1 MTPIYLDYAST
12 APMLP
17 EVAEA
22 MRPYWAEKFGNPA
35 SAHSFG
41 RQARRAVEDARERIA
56 DLLDAFPDEIIFTSG
71 ATEANNWALAGLPLP
86 SDAVIV
92 ASPLEHPSVDEP
104 LRHLQRRGLHLH
116 QLGVTQEGSVAVT
129 DPLWDTLCGVDLLVV
144 MLVNNETGVIQP
156 VAELTRRFGE
166 RVRHFHCDAVQAVG
180 KLPVRF
186 HDLGVTTL
194 SVSAHKFHGPR
205 GIGALLIR
213 RGIRIEPLLRGG
225 HQQLGRRP
233 GTEPVP
239 LIVGMAKALELAEK
253 HRQERWNHVHHLRSC
268 FLDRLQRSASPI
280 HVNGDLERSIPHIVN
295 VSFPGCPGDLLLA
308 RLDLTGLACST
319 GSACS
324 SGSLLPSPVLR
335 AMNLPEDRFK
345 SALRFSFSHLTTETE
360 VVSAAQLIADAVGSL
375 RNPGTAPAHPSRS
388 GRKPIE

>member
-12 APMLP
+12 APLLP

-22 MRPYWAEKFGNPA
+22 MRPYWTERFGNPA
-35 SAHSFG
+35 SPHSFG

-56 DLLDAFPDEIIFTSG
+56 ALLDAYPDEVVFTSG
-71 ATEANNWALAGLPLP
+71 ATEANNWALAGLSLP

-104 LRHLQRRGLHLH
+104 LRHLHRRGLQLH
-116 QLGVTQEGSVAVT
+116 QLPVSSEGTVAA
-129 DPLWDTLCGVDLLVV
+129 DDTLLDSLPAVDLLAV

-156 VAELTRRFGE
+156 VAELSRRFGGK
-166 RVRHFHCDAVQAVG
+166 VRHFHCDAVQAVG

-186 HDLGVTTL
+186 HELGVTTL

-213 RGIRIEPLLRGG
+213 RGTRIEPLLRGG

-239 LIVGMAKALELAEK
+239 LILGMAKALELADK
-253 HRQERWNHVHHLRSC
+253 HREDRWNHVRNLRSC
-268 FLDRLQRSASPI
+268 FLDRLQQSASPI

-308 RLDLTGLACST
+308 RLDLAGLACST

-335 AMNLPEDRFK
+335 AMNLPEDRLK
-345 SALRFSFSHLTTETE
+345 SALRISFSHLTTETE
-360 VVSAAQLIADAVGSL
+360 VVSAADLIAEAVRL
-375 RNPGTAPAHPSRS
+375 IRNS
-388 GRKPIE
+388 

>member
-12 APMLP
+12 ATLLP

-22 MRPYWAEKFGNPA
+22 MRPYWTERFGNPA

-41 RQARRAVEDARERIA
+41 RQARRAVEDARELIA
-56 DLLDAFPDEIIFTSG
+56 HLLDAFPDETVFTSG
-71 ATEANNWALAGLPLP
+71 ATEANNWALASLPLP
-86 SDAVIV
+86 KDAIVV

-104 LRHLQRRGLHLH
+104 LRFLHKRGLQLHHLP
-116 QLGVTQEGSVAVT
+116 VTHDGSVAVA
-129 DPLWDTLCGVDLLVV
+129 DTILDKLSSVDLLVV
-144 MLVNNETGVIQP
+144 MLVNNETGVTQP
-156 VAELTRRFGE
+156 VAELAQRFGE
-166 RVRHFHCDAVQAVG
+166 KVRHFHCDAVQAAG

-213 RGIRIEPLLRGG
+213 RGTRIEPLLRGG

-253 HRQERWNHVHHLRSC
+253 HREEHWNHVRNLRSC

-280 HVNGDLERSIPHIVN
+280 HVNGDLDRSIPHIVN

-308 RLDLTGLACST
+308 RLDLAGLACST

-335 AMNLPEDRFK
+335 AMNLAEDRLK

-360 VVSAAQLIADAVGSL
+360 VVSAAQVIADTVSAL
-375 RNPGTAPAHPSRS
+375 RNPQTTPGNPSRTS
-388 GRKPIE
+388 RKPIE